1 MWVKDIFRV
10 KETVCKVVLSSGHTL
25 DCGILL
31 SLVDFPSYYKGS
43 SQSCLYV
50 HFFFVSQLILE
61 NVSDLFRKITP
72 KLRADAG

>member
-1 MWVKDIFRV
+1 MWVKDIFGV

-25 DCGILL
+25 DCGILWH
-31 SLVDFPSYYKGS
+31 FPSNYKGS
-43 SQSCLYV
+43 SQSYLYV

-61 NVSDLFRKITP
+61 NSSDLFRKITP